1 MVGAMLTTSQPLP
14 NLRPATRADLPRIL
28 ALLADEDRVTDPA
41 DVVVTE
47 AYERAFAAIDA
58 DPRNELLVLTRA
70 TGDLADE
77 GENQVEKQSESR
89 SEDQDRDA
97 ILGCLQATYIP
108 GLGKGGAERVLL
120 EAVRI
125 RADVRGGGLG
135 RTLMELAIERARV
148 RGCALVQLTSNKRR
162 TDAHRFYAG
171 LGFVR
176 SHDGFKLT
184 LDS

>member
-1 MVGAMLTTSQPLP
+1 MRTTPQPLP
-14 NLRPATRADLPRIL
+14 ALRPATRADLPRIL

-41 DVVVTE
+41 DVVVTA

-70 TGDLADE
+70 TGDPADE
-77 GENQVEKQSESR
+77 GENQGEIQGQHQ
-89 SEDQDRDA
+89 DQDQDA